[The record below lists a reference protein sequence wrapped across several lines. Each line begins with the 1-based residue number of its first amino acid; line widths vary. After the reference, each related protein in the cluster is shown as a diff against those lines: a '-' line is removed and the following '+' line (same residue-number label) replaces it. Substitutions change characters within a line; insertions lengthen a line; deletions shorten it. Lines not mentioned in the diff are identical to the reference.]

1 MEIDIMEYII
11 GFIAIMVIIIYYIG
25 MVVWQDTITRRFQKI
40 IKTAEINNKEIHES
54 DLSILKQ
61 TVFPDEN
68 DNDNDIENIYN
79 TISAGG
85 IQEIESIKVYEGKYF
100 VKMRFYGE
108 GYFTLK
114 GNHVDIVSVG
124 HVINMKNG
132 QLLYTPQNDDT
143 EYISMTQKD
152 Y

>member
-1 MEIDIMEYII
+1 MNLAEYIK
-11 GFIAIMVIIIYYIG
+11 GFLGIIAIIFFGIG
-25 MVVWQDTITRRFQKI
+25 IVVWKFRVADEIQEIEKKIDVDTKKVI
-40 IKTAEINNKEIHES
+40 ES
-54 DLSILKQ
+54 DLKVLSD
-61 TVFPDEN
+61 VSFPDEI
-68 DNDNDIENIYN
+68 DVRKMYGV
-79 TISAGG
+79 ISAGG
-85 IQEIESIKVYEGKYF
+85 IQEIECIKVYEGKYF

-108 GYFTLK
+108 GYFTLE

-132 QLLYTPQNDDT
+132 QLLCTPQNDDT

>member
-1 MEIDIMEYII
+1 MEYII
-11 GFIAIMVIIIYYIG
+11 GFIAIVVIIIYYIG

-54 DLSILKQ
+54 DLLILKQ
-61 TVFPDEN
+61 TVFPDG
-68 DNDNDIENIYN
+68 NDNDIENIYN

-100 VKMRFYGE
+100 VKMRFYRE
-108 GYFTLK
+108 GYFTLE
-114 GNHVDIVSVG
+114 GTHVDIVSVG

>member
-1 MEIDIMEYII
+1 MEYII
-11 GFIAIMVIIIYYIG
+11 GFIAIVGIIIYYIG

-54 DLSILKQ
+54 DLLILKQ
-61 TVFPDEN
+61 TVFPDG
-68 DNDNDIENIYN
+68 NDNDIENIYN

-100 VKMRFYGE
+100 VKMRFYRE
-108 GYFTLK
+108 GYFTLE
-114 GNHVDIVSVG
+114 GTHVDIVSVG

>member
-11 GFIAIMVIIIYYIG
+11 GFIATVVIIIYYIR

-61 TVFPDEN
+61 TLFPN
-68 DNDNDIENIYN
+68 GSDIKNIYN
-79 TISAGG
+79 VISAGG
-85 IQEIESIKVYEGKYF
+85 IQEIECIKVYEDKYF
-100 VKMRFYGE
+100 VKMKFYGE

>member
-1 MEIDIMEYII
+1 MEYII
-11 GFIAIMVIIIYYIG
+11 GFIAIVVIIIYYIG
-25 MVVWQDTITRRFQKI
+25 MVVWQDIITRRFQKI
-40 IKTAEINNKEIHES
+40 IKTAEINNKGIHES
-54 DLSILKQ
+54 DLLILKQ
-61 TVFPDEN
+61 TVFPDG
-68 DNDNDIENIYN
+68 NDNDIENIYN

-85 IQEIESIKVYEGKYF
+85 IQEIESIRVYKGKYF

-108 GYFTLK
+108 GYFTLEET
-114 GNHVDIVSVG
+114 HVDIVSVG

>member
-1 MEIDIMEYII
+1 MEYII
-11 GFIAIMVIIIYYIG
+11 GFIAIVVIIIYYIG

-61 TVFPDEN
+61 TVFPDG
-68 DNDNDIENIYN
+68 NDNDIENIYN
-79 TISAGG
+79 SISAGG
-85 IQEIESIKVYEGKYF
+85 IQEIERIKVYEGKYF

-152 Y
+152 S

>member
-1 MEIDIMEYII
+1 MEYII
-11 GFIAIMVIIIYYIG
+11 GFIAIVVIIIYYIG
-25 MVVWQDTITRRFQKI
+25 MVVWQDTMTRWFQKI

-61 TVFPDEN
+61 TVFPDG
-68 DNDNDIENIYN
+68 NDNDIENIYN

-85 IQEIESIKVYEGKYF
+85 IQEIECIKVYEGKYF
-100 VKMRFYGE
+100 VKMKFYGE

>member
-1 MEIDIMEYII
+1 MEYII
-11 GFIAIMVIIIYYIG
+11 GFIATVVIIIYYIG
-25 MVVWQDTITRRFQKI
+25 MAVWQDAMTRGFQKI
-40 IKTAEINNKEIHES
+40 IKTAEINIKEIHES

-61 TVFPDEN
+61 TLFPN
-68 DNDNDIENIYN
+68 GSDIESIYN

-85 IQEIESIKVYEGKYF
+85 IQEIECIKVYEGKYF
-100 VKMRFYGE
+100 VKMKFYGE

-124 HVINMKNG
+124 HVINMKNK

-143 EYISMTQKD
+143 EYISMI
-152 Y
+152 

>member
-1 MEIDIMEYII
+1 MEYII
-11 GFIAIMVIIIYYIG
+11 GFIAIVVIIIYYIG
-25 MVVWQDTITRRFQKI
+25 MVVWQDTIIRRFQKI

-54 DLSILKQ
+54 DLLILKQ
-61 TVFPDEN
+61 TVFPDG
-68 DNDNDIENIYN
+68 NDNDIENIYN

-85 IQEIESIKVYEGKYF
+85 IQEIESIRVYKDKYF
-100 VKMRFYGE
+100 VKMKFYGE
-108 GYFTLK
+108 GYFTLE
-114 GNHVDIVSVG
+114 GTHVDIVSVG

>member
-11 GFIAIMVIIIYYIG
+11 GFIAIVVIIIYYIG

-61 TVFPDEN
+61 TVFLDE
-68 DNDNDIENIYN
+68 NDNDIENIYN

-100 VKMRFYGE
+100 VKMKFYGE

>member
-1 MEIDIMEYII
+1 MEYII
-11 GFIAIMVIIIYYIG
+11 GFIAIVVIIIYYIG

-54 DLSILKQ
+54 DLLILKQ
-61 TVFPDEN
+61 TVFPDG
-68 DNDNDIENIYN
+68 NDNDIENIYN
-79 TISAGG
+79 TISAGE

-108 GYFTLK
+108 GYFTLE
-114 GNHVDIVSVG
+114 GTHVDIVSVG

>member
-1 MEIDIMEYII
+1 MEIDIIEYII
-11 GFIAIMVIIIYYIG
+11 GFIAIVVIIIYYIG

-54 DLSILKQ
+54 DLLILKQ
-61 TVFPDEN
+61 TVFPDG
-68 DNDNDIENIYN
+68 NDNDIENIYN

-85 IQEIESIKVYEGKYF
+85 IQEIESIRVYKGKYF

>member
-1 MEIDIMEYII
+1 MNLAEYIK
-11 GFIAIMVIIIYYIG
+11 GFLGIIAIIFFGIG
-25 MVVWQDTITRRFQKI
+25 IVVWKFRTVDEIQEIEKKIDVDTKKVI
-40 IKTAEINNKEIHES
+40 ES
-54 DLSILKQ
+54 DLKVLSD
-61 TVFPDEN
+61 VSFPDEI
-68 DNDNDIENIYN
+68 DVRKMYGV
-79 TISAGG
+79 ISAGG
-85 IQEIESIKVYEGKYF
+85 IQEIEYIKVYEGKYF
-100 VKMRFYGE
+100 VKMKFYGE
-108 GYFTLK
+108 GYFTLE

>member
-1 MEIDIMEYII
+1 MEYII
-11 GFIAIMVIIIYYIG
+11 GFIAIVVIIIYYIG
-25 MVVWQDTITRRFQKI
+25 MVVWQDTMTRRFQKI

-61 TVFPDEN
+61 TVFPDG
-68 DNDNDIENIYN
+68 NDNDIENIYN

-100 VKMRFYGE
+100 VKMRFYRE
-108 GYFTLK
+108 GYFTLE

>member
-1 MEIDIMEYII
+1 M
-11 GFIAIMVIIIYYIG
+11 
-25 MVVWQDTITRRFQKI
+25 VWQDTITRWFQKI

-61 TVFPDEN
+61 TVFPDG
-68 DNDNDIENIYN
+68 NDNDIENIYN
-79 TISAGG
+79 SISAGG
-85 IQEIESIKVYEGKYF
+85 IQEIERIKVYEGKYF

-152 Y
+152 S

>member
-1 MEIDIMEYII
+1 MEYII
-11 GFIAIMVIIIYYIG
+11 GFIAIVVIIIYYIG
-25 MVVWQDTITRRFQKI
+25 MVVWQDTITREFQKI

-61 TVFPDEN
+61 TVFPDG
-68 DNDNDIENIYN
+68 NDNDIENIYN
-79 TISAGG
+79 SISAGG
-85 IQEIESIKVYEGKYF
+85 IQEIERIKVYEGKYF

>member
-1 MEIDIMEYII
+1 MEYII
-11 GFIAIMVIIIYYIG
+11 GFIAIVVIIIYYIG
-25 MVVWQDTITRRFQKI
+25 MVVWQDTMTRRFQKI

-54 DLSILKQ
+54 DLLILKQ
-61 TVFPDEN
+61 TLFPN
-68 DNDNDIENIYN
+68 GSDIKKIYN

-85 IQEIESIKVYEGKYF
+85 IQEIECIKVYEGKYF
-100 VKMRFYGE
+100 VKMKFYGE

>member
-11 GFIAIMVIIIYYIG
+11 GFIAIVVIIIYYIG

-54 DLSILKQ
+54 DLLILKQ
-61 TVFPDEN
+61 TVFPDGN
-68 DNDNDIENIYN
+68 NNDIENIYN

-143 EYISMTQKD
+143 EIFQ
-152 Y
+152 

>member
-1 MEIDIMEYII
+1 MEYII
-11 GFIAIMVIIIYYIG
+11 GFIAIVVIIIYYIG

-54 DLSILKQ
+54 DLLILKQ
-61 TVFPDEN
+61 TVFPDG
-68 DNDNDIENIYN
+68 NDNDIENIYN

-85 IQEIESIKVYEGKYF
+85 IQEIESIRVYKGKYF

-108 GYFTLK
+108 GYFTLE
-114 GNHVDIVSVG
+114 GTHVDIVSVG

>member
-1 MEIDIMEYII
+1 MSLAEYIK
-11 GFIAIMVIIIYYIG
+11 GFLGIIAIIFFGIG
-25 MVVWQDTITRRFQKI
+25 IVVWKFRVADEIQEIEKKIDVDTKKVI
-40 IKTAEINNKEIHES
+40 ES
-54 DLSILKQ
+54 DLKILSD
-61 TVFPDEN
+61 VSFPDEI
-68 DNDNDIENIYN
+68 DVRKMYGV
-79 TISAGG
+79 ISAGG
-85 IQEIESIKVYEGKYF
+85 IQEIECIKVYEGKYF
-100 VKMRFYGE
+100 VKMKFYGE
-108 GYFTLK
+108 GYFTLE

>member
-1 MEIDIMEYII
+1 MEYII
-11 GFIAIMVIIIYYIG
+11 GFIAIVVIIIYYIG
-25 MVVWQDTITRRFQKI
+25 MVVWQNTITRRFQKI

-61 TVFPDEN
+61 TLFPN
-68 DNDNDIENIYN
+68 GSDIKNIYN

-108 GYFTLK
+108 GYFTLE
-114 GNHVDIVSVG
+114 GTHVDIVWLV
-124 HVINMKNG
+124 M
-132 QLLYTPQNDDT
+132 L
-143 EYISMTQKD
+143 
-152 Y
+152 

>member
-11 GFIAIMVIIIYYIG
+11 GFIAIVVIIIYYIG
-25 MVVWQDTITRRFQKI
+25 MVVWQDTMTRRFQKI

-54 DLSILKQ
+54 DLLILKQ
-61 TVFPDEN
+61 TVFPDG
-68 DNDNDIENIYN
+68 NDNDIENIYN

-85 IQEIESIKVYEGKYF
+85 IQEIESIRVYKGKYF

>member
-11 GFIAIMVIIIYYIG
+11 GFIAIVVIIIYYIG

-54 DLSILKQ
+54 DLLILKQ
-61 TVFPDEN
+61 TVFPDG
-68 DNDNDIENIYN
+68 NDNDIENIYN

-85 IQEIESIKVYEGKYF
+85 IQEIESIRVYKGKYF

-108 GYFTLK
+108 GYFTLE
-114 GNHVDIVSVG
+114 GTHVDIVSVG

>member
-1 MEIDIMEYII
+1 MNLAEYIK
-11 GFIAIMVIIIYYIG
+11 GFLGIIAIIFFGIG
-25 MVVWQDTITRRFQKI
+25 IVVWKFRVADEIQEIEKKIDVDTKKVI
-40 IKTAEINNKEIHES
+40 ES
-54 DLSILKQ
+54 DLKVLSD
-61 TVFPDEN
+61 VSFPDEI
-68 DNDNDIENIYN
+68 DVRKMYGV
-79 TISAGG
+79 ISAGG
-85 IQEIESIKVYEGKYF
+85 IQEMEYIKVYEGKYF
-100 VKMRFYGE
+100 VKMKFYGE
-108 GYFTLK
+108 GYFTLE

>member
-1 MEIDIMEYII
+1 MEYII
-11 GFIAIMVIIIYYIG
+11 GFIAIVVIIIYYIG
-25 MVVWQDTITRRFQKI
+25 MVVWQDTMTRRFQKI

-61 TVFPDEN
+61 TVFPDG
-68 DNDNDIENIYN
+68 NDNDIENIYN

-108 GYFTLK
+108 GYFTLE
-114 GNHVDIVSVG
+114 GTHVDIVSVG